1 MHQMTVPEPGR
12 FVKVATVGDITAGN
26 VLAAKLRS
34 EGIEV
39 RVHSQAFGPYPMTV
53 GNMAETELWV
63 MSDRVEDANSILL
76 DAEVNDA
83 MAAANPDLEDLTPQ
97 RPFDVQIIALVLGA
111 VMVGLFILAILRV
124 Y

>member
-1 MHQMTVPEPGR
+1 MTQLSPQEPGH
-12 FVKVATVGDITAGN
+12 FVKVATVGDVTAGN

-39 RVHSQAFGPYPMTV
+39 RVHSPAFGPYPVTV

-76 DAEVNDA
+76 AAEVNDA
-83 MAAANPDLEDLTPQ
+83 IGAADPSFNSVRQEPRYE
-97 RPFDVQIIALVLGA
+97 RQIIALIVGA
-111 VMVGLFILAILRV
+111 VMVGLFVIAILRV